1 MSLDQFARGGS
12 ICALIYVNGALPTE
26 LRRACTSAVDAS
38 EQPGVRLRWYAENPM
53 GRAMAFFE
61 DVFEGNIGTGLAVG
75 VGVAVL
81 GPIVAPILSS
91 VLRPVAKAVIRG
103 GMLALD
109 VGRDAAG
116 RLNEMSGDLVSEAR
130 TELNEARTEASRR
143 SKPA

>member
-1 MSLDQFARGGS
+1 
-12 ICALIYVNGALPTE
+12 
-26 LRRACTSAVDAS
+26 
-38 EQPGVRLRWYAENPM
+38 
-53 GRAMAFFE
+53 MAFFE
-61 DVFEGNIGTGLAVG
+61 DVFEGNIGTGLAMG

-91 VLRPVAKAVIRG
+91 VLRPVAKAVLQG

-116 RLNEMSGDLVSEAR
+116 RLNEMSGDIVSEAR
-130 TELNEARTEASRR
+130 AELNEARTEASHR